1 MVVAAIFASWLL
13 RMAPGLAGSLE
24 FSQEQVIMLT
34 MEDAFK
40 GWVESFIEG
49 ITRLLEE
56 NKKNKETIIDLLRD
70 NLVVYVTWNRWMK
83 TQMLEIKK
91 NEFKNS

>member
-70 NLVVYVTWNRWMK
+70 NLVVSVT
-83 TQMLEIKK
+83 
-91 NEFKNS
+91 